1 MEKTPREGERPVH
14 KIVKIILITL
24 IGMFCVVT
32 AVRAN
37 TRTLEM
43 RFALSSD
50 ARSEFSKQL
59 PVLSAGRILVEANW
73 IATTAGKVNVS
84 LTLILIQPDGSI
96 VISKNGAS
104 ALRLEHRV
112 SEQDLERFAGS
123 KEPKW
128 TVKIL
133 NDADSSRSE
142 VSGTLRI
149 TVPAASRA
157 LEHTQFTLL
166 GSGNAQEIP
175 FNVPAPGRLEIET
188 IWEPEISRPLAQVP
202 LVVSLIHPGESR
214 TYARRQGASPIKVEH
229 QITEL
234 ALDQGAR
241 WIVRVQNDTQTKV
254 NGRVRVIYTPSL

>member
-1 MEKTPREGERPVH
+1 MH
-14 KIVKIILITL
+14 KLVKILIAL

-32 AVRAN
+32 AMRAN

-59 PVLSAGRILVEANW
+59 PVLSSGRILVEANW
-73 IATTAGKVNVS
+73 NPTPAGKVNVS
-84 LTLILIQPDGSI
+84 LTLILIQPDGNI
-96 VISKNGAS
+96 AISKNGAS
-104 ALRLEHRV
+104 ILRLEHRV
-112 SEQDLERFAGS
+112 SEQDLEKFAGS
-123 KEPKW
+123 KEPRW

-133 NDADSSRSE
+133 NDVDASRSE

-157 LEHTQFTLL
+157 LEDTQFTLL

-175 FNVPAPGRLEIET
+175 FSVPAPGRLEIET
-188 IWEPEISRPLAQVP
+188 IWEPETSRPSAQVP

-229 QITEL
+229 QVTEQT
-234 ALDQGAR
+234 LDLGGR
-241 WIVRVQNDTQTKV
+241 WVVRVQNESQTKV
-254 NGRVRVIYTPSL
+254 SGMVRVIYTPSL

>member
-1 MEKTPREGERPVH
+1 MH
-14 KIVKIILITL
+14 KLLKIILIAL
-24 IGMFCVVT
+24 SVMFSMVT
-32 AVRAN
+32 AVRAG

-43 RFALSSD
+43 PFALSAD
-50 ARSEFSKQL
+50 ARSEFSKQFPL
-59 PVLSAGRILVEANW
+59 LSVGRILVEANW
-73 IATTAGKVNVS
+73 NTPNTSSVP
-84 LTLILIQPDGSI
+84 LTLILIQPDGTI
-96 VISKNGAS
+96 AISKNGGS
-104 ALRLEHRV
+104 ILRLEHRV

-157 LEHTQFTLL
+157 LEDTQFTLL

-175 FNVPAPGRLEIET
+175 FNVPAPGRLDIET
-188 IWEPEISRPLAQVP
+188 SWDPEISKPSAQVP

-214 TYARRQGASPIKVEH
+214 TYARRQGTSPIRVEQ

-234 ALDQGAR
+234 ALDQGGR
-241 WIVRVQNDTQTKV
+241 WIVRVQNDSQTKV
-254 NGRVRVIYTPSL
+254 SGRVRIVYTPSL